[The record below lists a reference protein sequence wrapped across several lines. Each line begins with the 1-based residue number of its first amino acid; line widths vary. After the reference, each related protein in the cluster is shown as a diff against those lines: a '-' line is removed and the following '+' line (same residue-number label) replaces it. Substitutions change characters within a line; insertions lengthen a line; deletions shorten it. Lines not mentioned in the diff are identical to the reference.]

1 MFRDILEIERVIT
14 ILEKYTPEL
23 YSLVHR
29 LRAMY
34 GQSQLLAIEEG
45 VAIEDTKKVSER
57 LMKLL
62 ADEVDNLPTHEL
74 MQIAI
79 EEERNR
85 AEENV

>member
-1 MFRDILEIERVIT
+1 MFRDILEIT